1 MIYQNFRALRAQ
13 FYLLRRGFGR
23 FAPKQGALH
32 PGWGLCPHE
41 QPYGHL
47 GGDTENDIQ
56 KIQKISVTPPK
67 FPMYFGDVILS
78 IPAQMSVRLLCEEN
92 SLNSQGGSYI
102 QTNEHTKFTGGDVH
116 IRTYER
122 TDTLKGNIRTY
133 VHTYMQLYVYRCL
146 KCMNVQDV

>member
-1 MIYQNFRALRAQ
+1 MQFRDWKVPVHWGYIALEFQGATRPI
-13 FYLLRRGFGR
+13 LSPPEGVWSLRSQTGC
-23 FAPKQGALH
+23 FAPWL
-32 PGWGLCPHE
+32 GLCPHE
-41 QPYGHL
+41 QPYVHL

-78 IPAQMSVRLLCEEN
+78 IPTQMSVRLLCEEN

-102 QTNEHTKFTGGDVH
+102 QTNEHTKFTGGDAH

-122 TDTLKGNIRTY
+122 T
-133 VHTYMQLYVYRCL
+133 H
-146 KCMNVQDV
+146 